1 MNFRLNPNLDIKLRS
16 WLGGAERVGVASWNN
31 TFVEYLYV
39 LLFLK
44 RFKARWDFFYNASS
58 MLLLL
63 LLFIVLV
70 KLIYSISFSRNA
82 NLTK

>member
-16 WLGGAERVGVASWNN
+16 WLGGGERVGVASWNN
-31 TFVEYLYV
+31 TFVEYLFV

-44 RFKARWDFFYNASS
+44 RFKAHWDFFYNASS

-63 LLFIVLV
+63 LLLLLLFIVLV
-70 KLIYSISFSRNA
+70 KLLLYFFQS
-82 NLTK
+82 

>member
-16 WLGGAERVGVASWNN
+16 WLGGGERVGVASWNN
-31 TFVEYLYV
+31 TFVEYLFV

-44 RFKARWDFFYNASS
+44 RFKAHWDFFYNSSS
-58 MLLLL
+58 MLSLLLL

-70 KLIYSISFSRNA
+70 KLLLYFFQS
-82 NLTK
+82 

>member
-16 WLGGAERVGVASWNN
+16 WLGGGERVGVASWNN
-31 TFVEYLYV
+31 TFVEYLFV

-44 RFKARWDFFYNASS
+44 RFTAHWDFFYNASS

-70 KLIYSISFSRNA
+70 KLLLYFFQS
-82 NLTK
+82 